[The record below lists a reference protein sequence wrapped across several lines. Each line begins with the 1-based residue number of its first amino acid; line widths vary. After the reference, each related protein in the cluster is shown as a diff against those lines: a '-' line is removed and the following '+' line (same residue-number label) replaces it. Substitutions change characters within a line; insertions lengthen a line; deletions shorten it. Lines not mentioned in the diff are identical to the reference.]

1 MSPDRRRNR
10 YDNPV
15 TALLRSGVRGIL
27 AVTLAVVIAGVVAA
41 LISFVVATTF

>member
-1 MSPDRRRNR
+1 MSPGRRRNH

-27 AVTLAVVIAGVVAA
+27 AVTLAVVIAGAAAALIAFVVAA
-41 LISFVVATTF
+41 TF